1 MSDRLT
7 SLEQLRMAAER
18 SKALSAQ
25 VAAAAADA
33 IEEASIPAGVV
44 VMWSGAQS
52 SIPAGWALCDGM
64 NGTPDL
70 RDRFVLGAGG
80 RYGVGASGGEETH
93 KLTSNELAGH
103 LHQLEYTSTMSPT
116 GIEGHGDYNVP
127 SVPNTGNSTIDI
139 NYTLI
144 ESDDGISRGV
154 PHNNMPPYYALCYI
168 IKVTAGPND
177 CVTMKEVNEAI
188 SAAITGAME
197 ASY

>member
-18 SKALSAQ
+18 SKAMSAQ

-52 SIPAGWALCDGM
+52 SIPAGWVLCDGM

-93 KLTSNELAGH
+93 KLTSGELAAH
-103 LHQLEYTSTMSPT
+103 IHQLEYMSTMSPT

-168 IKVTAGPND
+168 
-177 CVTMKEVNEAI
+177 MKL
-188 SAAITGAME
+188 
-197 ASY
+197 